1 MNIFL
6 YQHLGLGDMIS
17 NNGLVRYLVEL
28 NPKIKFFNI
37 FCKQMHVNSIK
48 FMYRDLNKIKIIKI
62 SNNPKYEKKEI
73 QKYLKNENS
82 DFEIIKIG
90 HDFYHSTNKL
100 NPNFKSN
107 PWHCTVNFYK
117 QFGLP
122 YNYRF
127 EKTFWKRD
135 LKREKKLLKKLVGNN
150 KKFIFVHDDIN
161 RGLIIDTNKFN
172 KKFKIIRNDNN
183 NLIFDY
189 GLILE
194 NARELHLI
202 ESSFRQLIETLNI
215 KSKKLYLYKDDR
227 LDYSMSLFNKK
238 LGQWIGTSKKWK
250 EISLIKK
257 KSSFIQKFFKS

>member
-1 MNIFL
+1 MF
-6 YQHLGLGDMIS
+6 
-17 NNGLVRYLVEL
+17 
-28 NPKIKFFNI
+28 
-37 FCKQMHVNSIK
+37 
-48 FMYRDLNKIKIIKI
+48 RDLKKIKIIKI

-73 QKYLKNENS
+73 ELYLKNEKSN
-82 DFEIIKIG
+82 FEIIKIG

-100 NPNFKSN
+100 NPDFKSN

-122 YNYRF
+122 YKYRY

-135 LKREKKLLKKLVGNN
+135 LRNEKKLLKKLVGNE
-150 KKFIFVHDDIN
+150 KKFIFVHDDLK
-161 RGLIIDTNKFN
+161 RGLIINTNKLK
-172 KKFKIIRNDNN
+172 KKFKIIRNDND

-194 NARELHLI
+194 NAHELHLI

-215 KSKKLYLYKDDR
+215 KSKKLYLYKDNR
-227 LDYSMSLFNKK
+227 HDYSMSLYNKK
-238 LGQWIGTSKKWK
+238 LKKWIGTSKKWK

-257 KSSFIQKFFKS
+257 KSNFVQKFFKS

>member
-1 MNIFL
+1 MNVFL

-17 NNGLVRYLVEL
+17 NNGLIRYLIEL
-28 NPKIKFFNI
+28 NPKIKFFYI
-37 FCKQMHVNSIK
+37 FCKKMHVNSIR
-48 FMYRDLNKIKIIKI
+48 FMFRDLKKIKIIKI

-73 QKYLKNENS
+73 ELYLKNEKSN
-82 DFEIIKIG
+82 FEIIKIG

-100 NPNFKSN
+100 NPDFKSN

-122 YNYRF
+122 YKYRY

-135 LKREKKLLKKLVGNN
+135 LRNEKKLLKKLVGNE
-150 KKFIFVHDDIN
+150 KKFIFVHDDIK
-161 RGLIIDTNKFN
+161 RGLIINTNKLK
-172 KKFKIIRNDNN
+172 KKFKIIRNDYN

-194 NARELHLI
+194 NAHELHLI

-215 KSKKLYLYKDDR
+215 KSKKLYLYKDNR
-227 LDYSMSLFNKK
+227 HDYSMSLYNNKLK
-238 LGQWIGTSKKWK
+238 KWIGTSKKWK

-257 KSSFIQKFFKS
+257 KSNFVQKFFKS

>member
-1 MNIFL
+1 MF
-6 YQHLGLGDMIS
+6 
-17 NNGLVRYLVEL
+17 
-28 NPKIKFFNI
+28 
-37 FCKQMHVNSIK
+37 
-48 FMYRDLNKIKIIKI
+48 RDLKKIKIIKI

-73 QKYLKNENS
+73 ELYLKNEKSN
-82 DFEIIKIG
+82 FEIIKIG

-100 NPNFKSN
+100 NPDFKSN

-122 YNYRF
+122 YKYRY

-135 LKREKKLLKKLVGNN
+135 LKNEKKLLKKLVGNE
-150 KKFIFVHDDIN
+150 KKFIFVHDDIK
-161 RGLIIDTNKFN
+161 RGLIINTNKLK
-172 KKFKIIRNDNN
+172 KKFKIIRNDYN

-194 NARELHLI
+194 NAHELHLI

-215 KSKKLYLYKDDR
+215 KSKKLYLYKDNR
-227 LDYSMSLFNKK
+227 HDYSMSLYNNKLK
-238 LGQWIGTSKKWK
+238 KWIGTSKKWK

-257 KSSFIQKFFKS
+257 KSNFVQKFFKS